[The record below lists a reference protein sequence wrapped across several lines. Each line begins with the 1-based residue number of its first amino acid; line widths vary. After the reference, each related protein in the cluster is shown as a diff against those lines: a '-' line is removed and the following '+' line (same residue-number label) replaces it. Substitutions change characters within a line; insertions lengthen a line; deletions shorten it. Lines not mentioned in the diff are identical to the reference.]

1 LIPFGEMGR
10 MSTMS
15 AAKNMVQEKMRNH
28 IKQMVSSNPM
38 IGQLNEQFTSWLL
51 GSGLTGAEIAN
62 TIDSNKDAVIQPHEL
77 SAALE
82 RTTGTSPPAWV
93 INGLLTL
100 LDSDNDKTVTVGDL
114 FTYFEQIG
122 LPLGI
127 PDPAETARI
136 AAEEEAAKIA
146 AEQEAARIV
155 AEKEATRIAAEQEAA
170 RIIAEKEA
178 ARIAAEQELEKSMQ
192 EIDLE
197 LENVPAPEIKADQ
210 ISEETVMTTDENK
223 TTVGQNHLEMIESL
237 KSMKL
242 SSQIRDAVEKTNLDH
257 HFEVKIEGIET
268 TLMASDAF
276 RNGKT
281 IIGKLVEDDSI
292 EVELLFKPSANDFV
306 DNFQTNHIVEIDAH
320 IASWN
325 LGRKRAV
332 FSVLSYDY
340 K

>member
-1 LIPFGEMGR
+1 
-10 MSTMS
+10 MS
-15 AAKNMVQEKMRNH
+15 AAKSMVQEKMRNH
-28 IKQMVSSNPM
+28 IKQMVSTNPM

-62 TIDSNKDAVIQPHEL
+62 TIDSNNDAVIQPHEL

-82 RTTGTSPPAWV
+82 KTTGTSPPAWV

-136 AAEEEAAKIA
+136 AAEEEAA
-146 AEQEAARIV
+146 
-155 AEKEATRIAAEQEAA
+155 RIAAEQEAA
-170 RIIAEKEA
+170 RIAAEQESARKAAEQEA
-178 ARIAAEQELEKSMQ
+178 ARIAAEQELEKSIE

-197 LENVPAPEIKADQ
+197 LEEVSTTEAEVDQTPQEAVNV
-210 ISEETVMTTDENK
+210 SEEKTIQATTS
-223 TTVGQNHLEMIESL
+223 GPNHLQMIEFMN
-237 KSMKL
+237 SMKL
-242 SSQIRDAVEKTNLDH
+242 SSQIRDAVEKTKNLGH
-257 HFEVKIEGIET
+257 HFEVKIGKIES
-268 TLMASDAF
+268 TLMAPSPF
-276 RNGKT
+276 KNGKT
-281 IIGKLVEDDSI
+281 IIGNLVEDDSI
-292 EVELLFKPSANDFV
+292 EVELLFESSANDLV
-306 DNFQTNHIVEIDAH
+306 NNFQTNHIVEIDAH

-325 LGRKRAV
+325 IGRKRAV

>member
-1 LIPFGEMGR
+1 

-15 AAKNMVQEKMRNH
+15 AAKSMVQEKMRNH
-28 IKQMVSSNPM
+28 IKQMVSTNPM

-62 TIDSNKDAVIQPHEL
+62 TIDSNNDAVIQPHEL

-82 RTTGTSPPAWV
+82 KTTGTSPPAWV

-136 AAEEEAAKIA
+136 AAEEEAA
-146 AEQEAARIV
+146 
-155 AEKEATRIAAEQEAA
+155 RIAAEQ
-170 RIIAEKEA
+170 EA
-178 ARIAAEQELEKSMQ
+178 ARIAAEQELEKSME

-197 LENVPAPEIKADQ
+197 LEEVSTTEAEVHQTPQEAVNV
-210 ISEETVMTTDENK
+210 SEEKTIQTT
-223 TTVGQNHLEMIESL
+223 TSGPNHLQMIEFMNT
-237 KSMKL
+237 MKL
-242 SSQIRDAVEKTNLDH
+242 SSQIRDAVEKTKNLGH
-257 HFEVKIEGIET
+257 HFEVKIGKIES
-268 TLMASDAF
+268 TLMAPSAF
-276 RNGKT
+276 KNGKT
-281 IIGKLVEDDSI
+281 IIGNLVEDDSI
-292 EVELLFKPSANDFV
+292 EVELLFESSANDFV
-306 DNFQTNHIVEIDAH
+306 NNFQTNHIVEIDAH

-325 LGRKRAV
+325 IGRKRAV

>member
-1 LIPFGEMGR
+1 

-15 AAKNMVQEKMRNH
+15 AAKSMVQEKMRNH
-28 IKQMVSSNPM
+28 IKQMVSTNPM

-62 TIDSNKDAVIQPHEL
+62 TIDSNNDAVIQPHEL

-82 RTTGTSPPAWV
+82 KTTGTSPPAWV

-136 AAEEEAAKIA
+136 AAEEEAA
-146 AEQEAARIV
+146 
-155 AEKEATRIAAEQEAA
+155 RIAAEQEAA
-170 RIIAEKEA
+170 RIAAEQESARKAAEQEA
-178 ARIAAEQELEKSMQ
+178 ARIAAEQELEKSME

-197 LENVPAPEIKADQ
+197 LEEVSNTEAEVNQTPQEAVNV
-210 ISEETVMTTDENK
+210 SEEKAIQATTS
-223 TTVGQNHLEMIESL
+223 GPNHLQMIEFMN
-237 KSMKL
+237 SMKL
-242 SSQIRDAVEKTNLDH
+242 SSQIRDAVEKTKNLDH
-257 HFEVKIEGIET
+257 HFEVKIGKIES
-268 TLMASDAF
+268 TLMAPSAF
-276 RNGKT
+276 KNGKT
-281 IIGKLVEDDSI
+281 IIGNLVEDDSI
-292 EVELLFKPSANDFV
+292 EVELLFESSANDYV
-306 DNFQTNHIVEIDAH
+306 NNFQTNHIVEIDAH
-320 IASWN
+320 IANWN
-325 LGRKRAV
+325 IGRKRAV

>member
-1 LIPFGEMGR
+1 

-15 AAKNMVQEKMRNH
+15 AAKSMVQEKMRNH
-28 IKQMVSSNPM
+28 IKQMVSTNPM

-62 TIDSNKDAVIQPHEL
+62 TIDSNNDAVIQPHEL

-82 RTTGTSPPAWV
+82 KTTGTSPPAWV

-136 AAEEEAAKIA
+136 AAEEEAA
-146 AEQEAARIV
+146 
-155 AEKEATRIAAEQEAA
+155 RIAAEQESARKAA
-170 RIIAEKEA
+170 EQEA
-178 ARIAAEQELEKSMQ
+178 ARIAAEQELEKSME

-197 LENVPAPEIKADQ
+197 LEEVSTTEAEVDQTPQEAVNV
-210 ISEETVMTTDENK
+210 SEEKTIQATTS
-223 TTVGQNHLEMIESL
+223 GPNHLQMIEFMN
-237 KSMKL
+237 SMKL
-242 SSQIRDAVEKTNLDH
+242 SSQIRDAVEKTKNLGH
-257 HFEVKIEGIET
+257 HFEVKIGKIES
-268 TLMASDAF
+268 TLMAPSPF
-276 RNGKT
+276 KNGKT
-281 IIGKLVEDDSI
+281 IIGNLVEDDSI
-292 EVELLFKPSANDFV
+292 EVELLFESSANDLV
-306 DNFQTNHIVEIDAH
+306 NNFQTNHIVEIDAH

-325 LGRKRAV
+325 IGRKRAV

>member
-1 LIPFGEMGR
+1 MEG

-28 IKQMVSSNPM
+28 IKQMVSTNPM

-62 TIDSNKDAVIQPHEL
+62 TIDSNNDAVIQPHEL

-82 RTTGTSPPAWV
+82 KTTGTSPPAWV

-136 AAEEEAAKIA
+136 AEEEAARIA
-146 AEQEAARIV
+146 AEQEATRLA
-155 AEKEATRIAAEQEAA
+155 AEQEATRLAAEQEATRLAAEQEAA
-170 RIIAEKEA
+170 RII
-178 ARIAAEQELEKSMQ
+178 AEQELEKSMQ
-192 EIDLE
+192 EIDIE
-197 LENVPAPEIKADQ
+197 LEEVPEVVVNEVMEEIVEVKNS
-210 ISEETVMTTDENK
+210 IPSTTP
-223 TTVGQNHLEMIESL
+223 QNNPMELIEAL
-237 KSMKL
+237 NSMKL
-242 SSQIRDAVEKTNLDH
+242 SSEIRDTVEKTTNNH
-257 HFEVKIEGIET
+257 HFSVKIEKIEST
-268 TLMASDAF
+268 IIAPQSF
-276 RNGKT
+276 KNGKT
-281 IIGKLVEDDSI
+281 IIGKLADDNSVEI
-292 EVELLFKPSANDFV
+292 ELLFQPEANDSV
-306 DNFQTNHIVEIDAH
+306 SSFQMNHIVEIDAH
-320 IASWN
+320 IANWN
-325 LGRKRAV
+325 IGRKRAI
-332 FSVLSYDY
+332 FSVHSYEY